1 MKVEEKE
8 EEEEEILCFTAR
20 ISGHKYCINSSP
32 LD

>member
-1 MKVEEKE
+1 MEDKEE